1 MVAIFIGT
9 IAVNAMNDYTG
20 SLSLQAAGFK
30 VKRIY
35 SAALV
40 AILGFLFTLVLQYG
54 FGYFVGQPQSGAFA
68 GNFFNFLLFISY
80 WISPFVG
87 VVLADWWLR
96 GQKADANSV
105 VDYAKLHTG
114 TIGLVALVVGFA
126 VGIPFQ
132 ASSLG
137 YAWSVEWWGVPF
149 NWVTANYLH
158 GADLAYYVGGG
169 VAFLIYWFGARGMLK
184 RT

>member
-1 MVAIFIGT
+1 
-9 IAVNAMNDYTG
+9 MNDYTG

-35 SAALV
+35 SAAIV
-40 AILGFLFTLVLQYG
+40 AILGFGFTLVLQYNG
-54 FGYFVGQPQSGAFA
+54 EFS

-96 GQKADANSV
+96 RGQADPYSV

-114 TIGLVALVVGFA
+114 TIGLVALVVGFL
-126 VGIPFQ
+126 VGIPFE

-137 YAWSVEWWGVPF
+137 YAWSAEWWGVPF

-169 VAFLIYWFGARGMLK
+169 VAFLIYWFGARRSLQ